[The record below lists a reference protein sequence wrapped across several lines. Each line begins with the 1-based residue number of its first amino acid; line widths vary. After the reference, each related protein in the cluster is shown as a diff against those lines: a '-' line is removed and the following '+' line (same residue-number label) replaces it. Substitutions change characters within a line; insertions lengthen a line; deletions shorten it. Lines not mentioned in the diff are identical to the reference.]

1 MVIGENQHA
10 VQETPLETDVLL
22 SHFKFLSKIL
32 GFRFYFFLGG
42 GAGEAAAAA
51 AAGGG
56 SGGAV
61 SELGLRPLKMCTV

>member
-42 GAGEAAAAA
+42 GLEKLLLLLLL
-51 AAGGG
+51 
-56 SGGAV
+56 V
-61 SELGLRPLKMCTV
+61 VVVVVR